1 MWTGKLIMNSLK
13 KKTILIT
20 GVTGFVGSNLLRRLI
35 KSSADLHIITRESSN
50 LWRIEDI
57 IDDVKRYTP
66 DLSDFDTLKKIL
78 HKINPDIIYH
88 LATYGG
94 NPRQDNF
101 RQIIES
107 NFFGTVNLI
116 NACKKTGF
124 DLFVNTGSSSEY
136 GIKTVPMKENDV
148 PEPRNNYG
156 ISKIASTL
164 YCQSIA
170 FNEKLPIVT
179 LRLFSPYG
187 DFEDS
192 SRLIP
197 SVILSCLHRKNPEIS
212 SPEFVRDFIYIE
224 DVIDLYEQLP
234 DADIISGNIFN
245 VGSGKQH
252 TVGEV
257 VDTIINI
264 TGNDVK
270 PMVGL
275 PQRWPNEPHIW
286 QADVSKT
293 LKALNWAPK
302 YDLNAGLT
310 KSVDW
315 FEKHQHLYH

>member
-1 MWTGKLIMNSLK
+1 MKSLK

-20 GVTGFVGSNLLRRLI
+20 GVTGFVGSNLMRRLC
-35 KSSADLHIITRESSN
+35 KSRADLHVITRESTN
-50 LWRIEDI
+50 LWRVKDI
-57 IDDVKRYTP
+57 INDVKRYTP
-66 DLSDFDTLKKIL
+66 DLTDFNSMKKVI
-78 HKINPDIIYH
+78 HEINPDIIYH

-116 NACKKTGF
+116 NACKETGF

-136 GIKTVPMKENDV
+136 GIKTVSMKENDL

-164 YCQSIA
+164 YCQSVA
-170 FNEKLPIVT
+170 LNENLPIVT

-197 SVILSCLHRKNPEIS
+197 SVILSCLRGKNPKIS
-212 SPEFVRDFIYIE
+212 SSGYVRDFIYVQ

-245 VGSGKQH
+245 AGSGKQH

-257 VDTIINI
+257 VDTIIKI
-264 TGNDVK
+264 TGNQVK
-270 PMVGL
+270 PIVGL
-275 PQRWPNEPHIW
+275 PQRWPNEPKTW
-286 QADVSKT
+286 QADMSKT
-293 LKALNWAPK
+293 LKAVHWVPK
-302 YDLNAGLT
+302 YNLDEGLT
-310 KSVDW
+310 KSVEW
-315 FEKHQHLYH
+315 FENHQHLYH

>member
-1 MWTGKLIMNSLK
+1 MKSLK

-20 GVTGFVGSNLLRRLI
+20 GVTGFVGSNLLRRL
-35 KSSADLHIITRESSN
+35 SNSGADLHVITRESSN
-50 LWRIEDI
+50 LWRIGDLI
-57 IDDVKRYTP
+57 NDVKRFTP
-66 DLSDFDTLKKIL
+66 DLTDFDSIKKVI
-78 HKINPDIIYH
+78 HEINPDIIYH

-116 NACKKTGF
+116 NACKETGF

-136 GIKTVPMKENDV
+136 GIKTVPMKENDL

-164 YCQSIA
+164 YCQSVA
-170 FNEKLPIVT
+170 LNENLPVVT

-197 SVILSCLHRKNPEIS
+197 SVILSCLRGKNPKIS
-212 SPEFVRDFIYIE
+212 SPGFVRDFIYVQ

-234 DADIISGNIFN
+234 DADTISGNIFN
-245 VGSGKQH
+245 AGSGKQH

-257 VDTIINI
+257 VDTIIKI
-264 TGNDVK
+264 TGNQVK
-270 PMVGL
+270 PIVGL
-275 PQRWPNEPHIW
+275 PQRWPNEPKIW
-286 QADVSKT
+286 QADMSKT
-293 LKALNWAPK
+293 LKAVNWAPK
-302 YDLNAGLT
+302 YTLDEGLT
-310 KSVDW
+310 KSVEW
-315 FEKHQHLYH
+315 FENHQYLYH

>member
-1 MWTGKLIMNSLK
+1 LGAGKVSMNSLK

-20 GVTGFVGSNLLRRLI
+20 GVTGFVGSNLLRRLL

-50 LWRIEDI
+50 PWRIGDI
-57 IDDVKRYTP
+57 INDVKQYTP
-66 DLSDFDTLKKIL
+66 DLSDFDDVKKVL
-78 HKINPDIIYH
+78 HEINPDIIYH

-94 NPRQDNF
+94 NPLEDKF
-101 RQIIES
+101 RRIIES

-116 NACKKTGF
+116 NACKETGF

-197 SVILSCLHRKNPEIS
+197 SVILSCLRRKNPEIS

-275 PQRWPNEPHIW
+275 PQRWPNEPNIW
-286 QADVSKT
+286 QADMSKT

>member
-1 MWTGKLIMNSLK
+1 MKSLK

-20 GVTGFVGSNLLRRLI
+20 GVTGFVGSNLLRRL
-35 KSSADLHIITRESSN
+35 SNSGSDLHVITRESSN
-50 LWRIEDI
+50 LWRIGDLI
-57 IDDVKRYTP
+57 NDVKRYTP
-66 DLSDFDTLKKIL
+66 DLTDFDSIKKVI
-78 HKINPDIIYH
+78 HGINPDIIYH

-116 NACKKTGF
+116 NACKETGF

-136 GIKTVPMKENDV
+136 GIKTVPMKENDL

-164 YCQSIA
+164 YCQSVA
-170 FNEKLPIVT
+170 LNENLPIVT

-197 SVILSCLHRKNPEIS
+197 SVILSCLRGKNPEIS
-212 SPEFVRDFIYIE
+212 SPGFVRDFIYVE

-234 DADIISGNIFN
+234 DADTLSGNIFN
-245 VGSGKQH
+245 AGSGKQH

-257 VDTIINI
+257 VDTIIKI
-264 TGNDVK
+264 TGNQVK
-270 PMVGL
+270 PIVGL
-275 PQRWPNEPHIW
+275 PRRWPNEPKTW
-286 QADVSKT
+286 QADMSKT
-293 LKALNWAPK
+293 LKAVKWAPK
-302 YDLNAGLT
+302 YNLDEGLT
-310 KSVDW
+310 KSVEW
-315 FEKHQHLYH
+315 FENHQHLYP